1 MYWRGAYN
9 NIGCDLLRLEVS
21 TRWNMTY
28 MMLKSGY
35 WNKQKWASYLK
46 WCNTFRQAQLNNF
59 F

>member
-9 NIGCDLLRLEVS
+9 NIGCDLLRMEVS

-35 WNKQKWASYLK
+35 KDCTIETNKNEQVI
-46 WCNTFRQAQLNNF
+46 
-59 F
+59 